1 MADIMQSRFQ
11 RRQELA
17 RKQAMESQNIAN
29 AEQEGGATGSGIG
42 GILGLIGA
50 GVATVLTGGA
60 ALPAILGAAA
70 TGMTLGSAVGG
81 AIGKGIGR
89 EAGEQEAMR
98 LRNEQLAKRQEIKS
112 KDLSNLTTQI
122 GGSPELQNLEQS
134 KRMEN
139 ELLAQGFTHA
149 DNERYFEQAIQNMAQ
164 MPEDFREKYSK
175 PLIAAYTAASI
186 RAKQNKDIAGAPKI
200 KTMGGL

>member
-17 RKQAMESQNIAN
+17 RRQAMQDQNIAQ
-29 AEQEGGATGSGIG
+29 AEQEGGATGAGIG

-50 GVATVLTGGA
+50 GVATVLSGGT
-60 ALPAILGAAA
+60 ALPVILGAAA
-70 TGMTLGSAVGG
+70 TGMSLGSAVGG
-81 AIGKGIGR
+81 AVGRGIGK
-89 EAGEQEAMR
+89 ESGEQEAMR
-98 LRNEQLAKRQEIKS
+98 LRNEQMAKRLENKNASLQ
-112 KDLSNLTTQI
+112 NLTTQI
-122 GGSPELQNLEQS
+122 GGSEELQNLEQS

-139 ELLAQGFTHA
+139 QLLAQGFTHQ

-200 KTMGGL
+200 KTIGGL